1 MKVKNTVKATTNN
14 KGVIYPAN
22 DSRSISSNERFGA
35 TYYTMGKDSI
45 LLSIVD
51 KLNETFPDVEF
62 TRTDADKIVSAVRQG
77 FGEALQTA
85 KNAITDSS
93 NSVDSIGIWTP
104 IGTSGKVSLQKSRNM
119 KDPSILL
126 KIQERKALLEKE
138 GLTEEEIASD
148 EQIAQLAEEFASSS
162 ITTAENAVVKFKQQK
177 VLDPKEKSAE

>member
-1 MKVKNTVKATTNN
+1 MKVKNTATKTTTGS
-14 KGVIYPAN
+14 KGVVYPAN
-22 DSRSISSNERFGA
+22 DARSIAENERFGA
-35 TYYTMGKDSI
+35 TYYTITKDSV
-45 LLSIVD
+45 LLSIVE
-51 KLNETFPDVEF
+51 KLNMTFPDVEF
-62 TRTDADKIVSAVRQG
+62 SKTDADKIVSAVRQG
-77 FGEALQTA
+77 FQEALQTA
-85 KNAITDSS
+85 KNVITDEKGID
-93 NSVDSIGIWTP
+93 SVTVWTP

-162 ITTAENAVVKFKQQK
+162 ITTAENVVVKFKQQK